1 MNKPEFLGVLTNYCD
16 VIEGAVIVKG
26 GELLRF
32 IGDAVLAIFPIDDA
46 DTSAE
51 RAENVATEAFCEV
64 NTRLDAANA
73 HRERAGDASIA
84 FGAGLHVGE
93 VLRGNFGIP
102 EHFELSVIGAVTN
115 EGAPIECLIKQLGRD
130 VLASRAFVDLH
141 LDCWHSVGP
150 HVLRDVGEK
159 VEFFAFGKDA

>member
-1 MNKPEFLGVLTNYCD
+1 MTKLEFLGVLSDYCD
-16 VIEGAVIVKG
+16 LTEGAVIVKG

-46 DTSAE
+46 DNSAE
-51 RAENVATEAFCEV
+51 RAAHVATEAFCKV

-73 HRERAGDASIA
+73 HRESDGDASIA

-93 VLRGNFGIP
+93 VLYGNFGVP

-115 EGAPIECLIKQLGRD
+115 EGARKECLTKQRGRY

-150 HVLRDVGEK
+150 HVLRDVGEE